1 MGHVYQIK
9 NINRSI
15 DVDKVVNNMKS
26 LYNDIKQYQSTWKAM
41 NAVVRRLAKEGVIEY
56 EEK

>member
-1 MGHVYQIK
+1 
-9 NINRSI
+9 
-15 DVDKVVNNMKS
+15 MKS

>member
-1 MGHVYQIK
+1 MKEYQIK

-15 DVDKVVNNMKS
+15 DIDEVVKDMKS
-26 LYNDIKQYQSTWKAM
+26 LYNGIKQYQSTWKAM
-41 NAVVRRLAKEGVIEY
+41 EAVMQGLVKKGVLEY